1 MTEKYTLDKAGKA
14 ERISIYKLVMRTL
27 MVVGAGG
34 WAAGRK
40 LAPTGFFLLTP
51 PSSIASRSSK
61 EEPGGGWEDVVAN

>member
-1 MTEKYTLDKAGKA
+1 
-14 ERISIYKLVMRTL
+14 